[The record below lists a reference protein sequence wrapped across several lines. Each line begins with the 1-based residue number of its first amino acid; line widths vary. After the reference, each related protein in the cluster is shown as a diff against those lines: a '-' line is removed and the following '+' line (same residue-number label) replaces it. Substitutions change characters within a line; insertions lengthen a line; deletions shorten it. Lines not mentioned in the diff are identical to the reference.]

1 MFFRSIHYLRGFA
14 ALAVAT
20 FHAFIDEAP
29 LALTGGV
36 DVFFVI
42 SGFVMVE
49 ATRNGF
55 NRHYFLLARAARI
68 LPPYWIACALASVLV
83 VSTPLRDW
91 LLVPE
96 ATVMWGW
103 PIPEPFLSPGW
114 TLAYEALFYLLF
126 AACLGRWWLTA
137 FVLAALAGLGTVW
150 QVVITNPI
158 VLEFIFGMALANIPR
173 HHLARWSGVLL
184 VGALSCFLLAATL
197 EHIPMVSRWLILGIP
212 SAALVAGL
220 VGIETRIPANR
231 VLHFLGS
238 ASYSIYLVHM
248 IPMAWTGRW
257 TGLALGVAAGSLMY
271 LTMERPLNHYHRQ
284 LLSGLKPAC
293 NSPRTRQS
301 ARGDD
306 SPLRNL

>member
-1 MFFRSIHYLRGFA
+1 MFYRSIHYLRGLA
-14 ALAVAT
+14 ALAVAA

-29 LALTGGV
+29 QVLAGGV

-49 ATRNGF
+49 ATRNGC
-55 NRHYFLLARAARI
+55 NAHRFLLARAARI

-114 TLAYEALFYLLF
+114 TLAYEALFYILF
-126 AACLGRWWLTA
+126 AVCLGRWWL
-137 FVLAALAGLGTVW
+137 AAILLTVLAGLGTVW
-150 QVVITNPI
+150 QLVITNPI
-158 VLEFIFGMALANIPR
+158 VLEFAFGMALANLPR
-173 HHLARWSGVLL
+173 QHLARWSGVLL
-184 VGALSCFLLAATL
+184 VGALSCFLLAASL
-197 EHIPMVSRWLILGIP
+197 ERIPMVSRWLILGMP

-220 VGIETRIPANR
+220 VGLEARIPASR

-248 IPMAWTGRW
+248 LPMVWTSHW
-257 TGLALGVAAGSLMY
+257 TGLALGVTAGSLMY
-271 LTMERPLNHYHRQ
+271 LTLERPVNRYSRQ
-284 LLSGLKPAC
+284 LLSGFKPAW
-293 NSPRTRQS
+293 NRPRPRQ
-301 ARGDD
+301 AT
-306 SPLRNL
+306 